1 MTQSVLSPGAGP
13 SSSAGLSSSAPPR
26 PRALSP
32 RATEIISAGRRL
44 LEAEGAGAL
53 TMRRLGAELG
63 IQAPSLYKHLPGKHA
78 VELALVDEA
87 LAEIGQALHQA
98 VCHPGP
104 AGGIAGTLAA
114 YREYA
119 LAHPNLYRLATSSR
133 LPRGSTT
140 PGLEEWSGEPFFLA
154 TGDPQVAQAMFA
166 FAHGMVILEL
176 DQRFPGNSDLQRT
189 WEAGADAF
197 TSASASARGSR
208 PATRAAAHSPGP
220 APGPMPELETPLILE
235 TR

>member
-1 MTQSVLSPGAGP
+1 
-13 SSSAGLSSSAPPR
+13 
-26 PRALSP
+26 
-32 RATEIISAGRRL
+32 
-44 LEAEGAGAL
+44 
-53 TMRRLGAELG
+53 MRRLGAELG
-63 IQAPSLYKHLPGKHA
+63 IQAPSIYKHLPGKHA

-98 VCHPGP
+98 VRHPG
-104 AGGIAGTLAA
+104 AEGSIASVLTA

-176 DQRFPGNSDLQRT
+176 DQRFPTGSDLRRT

-197 TSASASARGSR
+197 ASARGSR
-208 PATRAAAHSPGP
+208 SATSTAVPVPWP
-220 APGPMPELETPLILE
+220 APETE